1 MLNTPLAQN
10 IAIIAVLGIP
20 VAVVIYWIV
29 ANAIESH
36 RNYRQSLKGQN

>member
-29 ANAIESH
+29 VNVIESR
-36 RNYRQSLKGQN
+36 RNYRQSLKGQS